1 MEGVLKQVLIGKE
14 KREKLKALTKPIFE
28 ELNSNLVSDIK
39 ATMESIEKSITE
51 TAKDKWWNKKPHRTS
66 LAVAQPLQK
75 NKFH

>member
-28 ELNSNLVSDIK
+28 ELNSNLVSEIK

-51 TAKDKWWNKKPHRTS
+51 TAKDKW
-66 LAVAQPLQK
+66 
-75 NKFH
+75 